1 MKNLLNL
8 RLTFSKKEFIL
19 KLRFHMRYTLLT
31 FVLMLIAAI
40 IGFVIGNLKPI
51 MNSSLP
57 QLTQNFS
64 NQASIKE
71 SPLFE
76 AQLATVTGKIT
87 AVNGNVLTVTDQK
100 NQTDQF
106 TASSRMLVFKLSL
119 TGPSSS
125 PSADLKSLELNKM
138 ATLMLE
144 KTENGYE
151 VTSVRYLPIPPL

>member
-1 MKNLLNL
+1 MKNPLNL

-57 QLTQNFS
+57 QLTQNLS
-64 NQASIKE
+64 SSPEKG

-76 AQLATVTGKIT
+76 TQTAMITGTVT
-87 AVNGNVLTVTDQK
+87 ALNGNVLTITDQK
-100 NQTDQF
+100 NQSEQF
-106 TASSRMLVFKLSL
+106 TASNRMLTFKLSL
-119 TGPSSS
+119 TGPSAS
-125 PSADLKSLELNKM
+125 PSADLKSVDLNKP
-138 ATLMLE
+138 AIFTLE
-144 KTENGYE
+144 KSADQYE
-151 VTSVRYLPIPPL
+151 VVSIRFLPIR